1 MNVPPIVNRLQL
13 HIVSDIIFLVKTIKY
28 TRHARNRMR
37 LHGITE
43 DEIELAIRK
52 PEHLESSVEGR
63 SNAWIEASGRF
74 LRVTY
79 KEIED
84 KFLII
89 SAVKKR
95 KKWR

>member
-1 MNVPPIVNRLQL
+1 MIL
-13 HIVSDIIFLVKTIKY
+13 LVKTIKY

-43 DEIELAIRK
+43 DEVELAIKK
-52 PEHLESSVEGR
+52 PEHLEPSAEGR
-63 SNAWIEASGRF
+63 SNTWIETSGKF

-79 KEIED
+79 KEEENR
-84 KFLII
+84 FLII

-95 KKWR
+95 KGWR

>member
-1 MNVPPIVNRLQL
+1 M
-13 HIVSDIIFLVKTIKY
+13 IFSVKPFKY

-43 DEIELAIRK
+43 KEVESAIEK
-52 PEHLESSVEGR
+52 PEHLECSVEGR
-63 SNAWIEASGRF
+63 LNAWTKIAERF

-79 KEIED
+79 KKERPD
-84 KFLII
+84 DFLVI

-95 KKWR
+95 KGWR

>member
-1 MNVPPIVNRLQL
+1 M
-13 HIVSDIIFLVKTIKY
+13 
-28 TRHARNRMR
+28 
-37 LHGITE
+37 HGITE
-43 DEIELAIRK
+43 AEIELSIKK
-52 PEHLESSVEGR
+52 PEHLEPSIEGR
-63 SNAWIEASGRF
+63 SNAWIETSGKF

-79 KEIED
+79 KEKED

>member
-1 MNVPPIVNRLQL
+1 VI
-13 HIVSDIIFLVKTIKY
+13 TIKY

-37 LHGITE
+37 LHRITE
-43 DEIELAIRK
+43 SEIQLAIRK
-52 PEHLESSVEGR
+52 PEHLEPSVEGR
-63 SNAWIEASGRF
+63 SNAWIETSGKF

-79 KEIED
+79 GEKD
-84 KFLII
+84 DRLLII

>member
-1 MNVPPIVNRLQL
+1 
-13 HIVSDIIFLVKTIKY
+13 VKTIKY

-37 LHGITE
+37 LHRITE
-43 DEIELAIRK
+43 VEIELSIKK
-52 PEHLESSVEGR
+52 PEHLEPSVEGR
-63 SNAWIEASGRF
+63 SNVWIETSGKF

-79 KEIED
+79 KEKED
-84 KFLII
+84 RFLII